1 MSTQKQLHSRDA
13 RSVPESAPSVNDRL
27 GPTQPRPA
35 WLANIEAALLAAR
48 RAIRRAIQDQICDTR
63 RVEFLTQSGPTSSSN
78 PGPPRLREVP
88 RVPAAAVG
96 YLPALPAF
104 LAFIDSRKR

>member
-78 PGPPRLREVP
+78 GSARGQKSGLDIRQPGGSRLGRP
-88 RVPAAAVG
+88 
-96 YLPALPAF
+96 
-104 LAFIDSRKR
+104 